1 MRLVTLEE
9 HFTLP
14 ELRDRIPRS
23 AAEAGGWNPSF
34 VDRLL
39 RMMLISDKGEARLAE
54 MDQAG
59 ITVQVLSVVSPGA
72 DLLAGEVA
80 IGFAREANDRLAD
93 MVARHPA
100 RFGGF
105 AQLPMSDPEGAAK
118 ELQRAS
124 RELKLSGVMIHGLS
138 SGKFLDHPAFAPVLE
153 TAEALDLPIYLH
165 PSPPPRQVFDAYYAG
180 LGDLSYSLATGGWGW
195 HSETALHM
203 LRLVISG
210 TLDRYPGLRFIVGHM
225 GEGLP
230 AMMARC
236 DRSFSEAVKDG
247 RNTRSVSRTLLDQVW
262 ITTSGFFDLPCFM
275 AALLTFGPDRMMFS
289 VDCPFASMEQ
299 GRAFVETVPLS
310 HADRVKLA
318 HGNADRLLKLDTA
331 ASPVSV

>member
-9 HFTLP
+9 HLTLP

-23 AAEAGGWNPSF
+23 TAEAGGWNPSF

-39 RMMLISDKGEARLAE
+39 GMMLIADGGEARVAE
-54 MDQAG
+54 MDEAG
-59 ITVQVLSVVSPGA
+59 IAVQVLSVVSPGA
-72 DLLAGEVA
+72 DLLEGEAA

-105 AQLPMSDPEGAAK
+105 AQLPMSDGEAAAK
-118 ELQRAS
+118 ELGRAS
-124 RELKLSGVMIHGLS
+124 RELRLSGAMIHGLS
-138 SGKFLDHPAFAPVLE
+138 SGRFLDHPAFAPVLE

-165 PSPPPRQVFDAYYAG
+165 PSPPPRPVFDAYYAG

-203 LRLVISG
+203 LRLVLSG
-210 TLDRYPGLRFIVGHM
+210 TLDRYPRLQFIIGHM

-230 AMMARC
+230 AMMGRC
-236 DRSFSEAVKDG
+236 DRSFAGAVTDG
-247 RNTRSVSRTLLDQVW
+247 RNTRSVSQTLLDQVH
-262 ITTSGFFDLPCFM
+262 ITTSGFFDLPPFI
-275 AALLTFGPDRMMFS
+275 AALMTFGPDRMMFS
-289 VDCPFASMEQ
+289 VDYPFASMAQ
-299 GRAFVETVPLS
+299 GRAFVDTVPLS
-310 HADRVKLA
+310 HADRLKLA
-318 HGNADRLLKLDTA
+318 HGNADRLLKLDA
-331 ASPVSV
+331 AA

>member
-14 ELRDRIPRS
+14 ELRDRVPTS

-39 RMMLISDKGEARLAE
+39 RMMLISDGGETRVAE
-54 MDQAG
+54 MDEAG
-59 ITVQVLSVVSPGA
+59 ISMQILSVVSPGA
-72 DLLAGEVA
+72 DQLGGEAA

-105 AQLPMSDPEGAAK
+105 AHLPMGDGEAAAT
-118 ELQRAS
+118 ELERAG
-124 RELKLSGVMIHGLS
+124 RELKLCGAMIHGLS
-138 SGKFLDHPAFAPVLE
+138 GGRFLDHPELAPVLQ

-165 PSPPPRQVFDAYYAG
+165 PSPPPRPVFDAYYAG

-195 HSETALHM
+195 HSETALHV
-203 LRLVISG
+203 LRLVLSG
-210 TLDRYPGLRFIVGHM
+210 TLDRHPRLRLIIGHM

-236 DRSFSEAVKDG
+236 DRSFAGAVNDG

-289 VDCPFASMEQ
+289 VDYPFASMQ
-299 GRAFVETVPLS
+299 AGRAFVDTVPLS
-310 HADRVKLA
+310 HADRIKLA

-331 ASPVSV
+331 ASP